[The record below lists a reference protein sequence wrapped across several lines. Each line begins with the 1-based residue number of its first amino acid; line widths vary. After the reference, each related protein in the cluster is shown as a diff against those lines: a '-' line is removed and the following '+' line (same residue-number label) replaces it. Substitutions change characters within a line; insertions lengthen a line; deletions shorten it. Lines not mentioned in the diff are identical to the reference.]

1 MILRMENGA
10 PVIGK
15 NLQSSDR
22 ACASFSVIAIHDGY
36 QAEMQVNQAFAWLH
50 ECFRADLRMSFKS
63 WTFEKLV
70 SALDIRAMSVRI
82 GVEADLIIIAASS
95 GMPLPDHIKRW
106 LDSIIWQ
113 RREDR
118 ALVLA
123 LEEDAHSPCA
133 LTSILCQDLKH
144 WAARWHTELICCA
157 DIHHQS
163 SRQSILRRINER
175 FHHVPAASPDQF
187 DMKPGENIPLTI
199 DQTMNQ
205 NQTTMTAAQIQEVRG
220 LAYHLWLQADRPA
233 GKEIDFWLSAE
244 QQVIQAAA
252 GKAAHATTLN
262 AVPAANSVTKKL
274 KPNAK
279 HTK

>member
-10 PVIGK
+10 PIIGK
-15 NLQSSDR
+15 SSHSSDR
-22 ACASFSVIAIHDGY
+22 ACASFSVIAVHDGY

-50 ECFRADLRMSFKS
+50 QCFRADLRMSFKA

-113 RREDR
+113 RRGDR

-123 LEEDAHSPCA
+123 LEEDDHSPCA
-133 LTSILCQDLKH
+133 QTSILCQDLQQ

-157 DIHHQS
+157 DIHHPP

-175 FHHVPAASPDQF
+175 FHHVPAASHDQS
-187 DMKPGENIPLTI
+187 DMKLGENMPLTI
-199 DQTMNQ
+199 HQTMNQ

-220 LAYHLWLQADRPA
+220 LAYHLWLQANRPA

-244 QQVIQAAA
+244 QKDIQATA
-252 GKAAHATTLN
+252 GKAAHEPNLN
-262 AVPAANSVTKKL
+262 AAPAAKSAAKKL